1 MGFKKKTGK
10 GRLDKYYHL
19 AKDQGYRARSA
30 FKLIQLNKKYD
41 FLSTAR
47 CLIDLCAAPG
57 VGKSLFVTRRLQV
70 ASKYM
75 PVESLIV
82 GVDLAP
88 IKPIPKCIT
97 FQEDITSPKCRAQLR
112 EHLKTW
118 QADVVLHDG
127 APNVGSAW
135 AQDAFS
141 QCELVLESLKLAV
154 EFLKKGGVF
163 VTKVF
168 RSKDYNN
175 LLWVFQQLFRK
186 VEATKP
192 PSSRNVSAEIFVV
205 CKDFLAPKKI
215 DPKFLDIK
223 YVFKDLDADLQEG
236 KAGESLNI
244 LKPDK
249 KKQRHRGGYEDGV
262 TILFRARDITELI
275 NTTDPITLL
284 GSTNQF
290 RFDSEEAK
298 KIQALEETTKD
309 IQLLMEDLKV
319 LAKKDFQKI
328 LKWRRAVYELL
339 NPKPEVPEAVVEV
352 EQESLEDE
360 LARLAEEE
368 KAKSKKLRRR
378 KLQKRQKELIRLQLK
393 MTEPMDIGT
402 EQSVGISPF
411 AVANSGDANDIVR
424 GDMENDIY
432 ISSSDISEDET
443 GEIDELESDDE
454 DARLEAELNSMYSAY
469 KQLRLSK
476 KEQLKAKYEDWHGI
490 QDQKDSED
498 SDSDV
503 PQLPS
508 GSSSDDEDAPKP
520 QTLSGKAA
528 MFFDQ
533 PLFKDLPSSAPQAPK
548 KRKLDEIDEVVSD
561 QDIEEPVHEE
571 ESLDSEPEDDPET
584 AEKKKR
590 SDALKLLTP
599 QALTLA
605 MKLVNREITK
615 TDLISAS
622 FHRYAFDDIEELPE
636 WFRDEEKRHCKP
648 FIPVTKEAVQLMR
661 QQQRELDARPIKKI
675 AEAKARKK
683 YKAAQRL
690 AKMQKKTSSIA
701 ESSDLTEREK
711 AKTIDKMLSKSK
723 SGKKNK
729 NKVQLVVAKGPNK
742 GTAGRPKGVKGRY
755 KMVDARMKKELRA
768 AKRKSKLSKKRK

>member
-1 MGFKKKTGK
+1 M
-10 GRLDKYYHL
+10 
-19 AKDQGYRARSA
+19 
-30 FKLIQLNKKYD
+30 
-41 FLSTAR
+41 
-47 CLIDLCAAPG
+47 
-57 VGKSLFVTRRLQV
+57 LFFMT
-70 ASKYM
+70 
-75 PVESLIV
+75 
-82 GVDLAP
+82 
-88 IKPIPKCIT
+88 
-97 FQEDITSPKCRAQLR
+97 
-112 EHLKTW
+112 
-118 QADVVLHDG
+118 
-127 APNVGSAW
+127 
-135 AQDAFS
+135 DAFS

-168 RSKDYNN
+168 RSRITTIFYGD
-175 LLWVFQQLFRK
+175 
-186 VEATKP
+186 EAP
-192 PSSRNVSAEIFVV
+192 IFRNVSAEIFVV
-205 CKDFLAPKKI
+205 CRDFLAPKRSTQ
-215 DPKFLDIK
+215 FLDIK

-360 LARLAEEE
+360 PKKKRP
-368 KAKSKKLRRR
+368 SPKKLRRR

-411 AVANSGDANDIVR
+411 AVANSGAIWR
-424 GDMENDIY
+424 IDIY

-454 DARLEAELNSMYSAY
+454 DARLGGFAY

-498 SDSDV
+498 GRLRCSTTSFRFL
-503 PQLPS
+503 QH
-508 GSSSDDEDAPKP
+508 DEDAPKP

-584 AEKKKR
+584 AEKKNDR
-590 SDALKLLTP
+590 MVSSVSGVLTSLALKLLTP

-636 WFRDEEKRHCKP
+636 W
-648 FIPVTKEAVQLMR
+648 
-661 QQQRELDARPIKKI
+661 
-675 AEAKARKK
+675 
-683 YKAAQRL
+683 
-690 AKMQKKTSSIA
+690 
-701 ESSDLTEREK
+701 
-711 AKTIDKMLSKSK
+711 
-723 SGKKNK
+723 
-729 NKVQLVVAKGPNK
+729 
-742 GTAGRPKGVKGRY
+742 
-755 KMVDARMKKELRA
+755 
-768 AKRKSKLSKKRK
+768 